1 MPFQAEFQ
9 PPEGVAV
16 AESVG
21 GGEVDGVVFADS
33 PVGVRVGVRVGEDE
47 PESGDGDRSVR
58 DDSGRDADFVGLGG
72 TAGPAGSPPRPS
84 CTAASAAP
92 PETRQTASAAPA
104 AYVRRRRRAPRA
116 DT

>member
-9 PPEGVAV
+9 PPEEVAV

-21 GGEVDGVVFADS
+21 GGEVDGVVVADS
-33 PVGVRVGVRVGEDE
+33 PVGVRVGEDE

-72 TAGPAGSPPRPS
+72 TAGPAGSLPRPS

-92 PETRQTASAAPA
+92 PETRHTASAAPA